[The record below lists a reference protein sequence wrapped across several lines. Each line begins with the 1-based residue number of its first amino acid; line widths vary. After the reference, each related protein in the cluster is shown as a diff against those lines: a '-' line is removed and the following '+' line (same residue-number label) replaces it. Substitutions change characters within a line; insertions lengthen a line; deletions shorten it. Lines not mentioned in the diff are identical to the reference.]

1 MSAGSYL
8 VLWTTQ
14 GDELD
19 VSPDVSVQSL
29 DAARQRYIDSFGNVD
44 SILTLT
50 QMNGEDISILASQL
64 VAWQMST
71 PESRAAEFAHH
82 AAKMEEGATHRA
94 IYGEDPT
101 GEEL

>member
-29 DAARQRYIDSFGNVD
+29 DAARQRFIDSFGNLD

-71 PESRAAEFAHH
+71 PESRAEGLAHE
-82 AAKMEEGATHRA
+82 AAKMDEKASHRA
-94 IYGEDPT
+94 IYGDDTVDEP
-101 GEEL
+101 